1 MNINFDNGEIIS
13 ENRITVITGN
23 NGSGKTRLINAI
35 KKKTGDNADYIVL
48 DSDSH
53 SHLNKIDLEKFV
65 SDIKEQS
72 KTKQI
77 IIASLR
83 NELIEIADKVITLKD
98 EKGKD

>member
-1 MNINFDNGEIIS
+1 MNINFDNGEIKS

-23 NGSGKTRLINAI
+23 NGSGKTRLINTI
-35 KKKTGDNADYIVL
+35 KKNTGNNAYYIVL

-53 SHLNKIDLEKFV
+53 SHLSKTELEKFV